1 MAVIDEMLHAANEEG
16 FFNESAESKV
26 CQDIVLKALA
36 ESSFNRN
43 VTIKGGVVM
52 RSITKSAR
60 RATQDMDIDFIRYSL
75 NDDSIRLFIDKL
87 NCLPD
92 IRIEQSG
99 EIEEL
104 RQEDYFG
111 KRVHII
117 ISDSSGKAIESKVD
131 IGVHKHMDIA
141 QEEFCFDIAWF
152 EDGANLLINSRE
164 QMFVEKLRSLLKFGA
179 NSTRFKDIF
188 DLCYLSDSVD
198 RKKLETCLETFVFLN
213 SGMRENSTQDVVRRV
228 ENTFSNPKYVARLST
243 SRKNWLDM
251 PVEEVLLKLK
261 KFLRSLSGSAE
272 NVSVIG
278 K

>member
-87 NCLPD
+87 HCLSD

-117 ISDSSGKAIESKVD
+117 ISDSSGKAIESKID
-131 IGVHKHMDIA
+131 IGVH
-141 QEEFCFDIAWF
+141 
-152 EDGANLLINSRE
+152 S
-164 QMFVEKLRSLLKFGA
+164 
-179 NSTRFKDIF
+179 
-188 DLCYLSDSVD
+188 
-198 RKKLETCLETFVFLN
+198 
-213 SGMRENSTQDVVRRV
+213 
-228 ENTFSNPKYVARLST
+228 
-243 SRKNWLDM
+243 
-251 PVEEVLLKLK
+251 VEESLKGITINGAK
-261 KFLRSLSGSAE
+261 SLRRDKTKGSIE
-272 NVSVIG
+272 IG
-278 K
+278 KDADLVIMDSPSVAYPIYHFAHNHCEKVFVKGKQIL